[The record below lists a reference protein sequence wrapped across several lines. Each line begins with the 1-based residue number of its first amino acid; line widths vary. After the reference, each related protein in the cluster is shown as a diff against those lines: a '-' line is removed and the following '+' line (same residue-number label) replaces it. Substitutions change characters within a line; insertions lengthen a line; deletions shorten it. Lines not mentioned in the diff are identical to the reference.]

1 MWVISPDKVF
11 EKDIKLADDW
21 FSGYLSLTYMKTN
34 GQNKKKDDIRL
45 VDRIRKGDALAFEEL
60 FFKYYSRLCGFA
72 VKLVKSPDIAKD
84 CVQEV
89 FLKIWRNRKD
99 WSVYY
104 SLSVYLYQA
113 VRNQALNQLE
123 KSKTH
128 REYSER
134 YYEEDFHNPVSE
146 GRNLSNEE
154 MALIGEI
161 WKIVEQ
167 MPQRRKM
174 VFELHRKHGLSYK
187 EIAQIMDITRKTVE
201 NHMGKALQDVR
212 DQLNGNTYF

>member
-1 MWVISPDKVF
+1 MENNGLNNDKDV
-11 EKDIKLADDW
+11 
-21 FSGYLSLTYMKTN
+21 
-34 GQNKKKDDIRL
+34 RL
-45 VDRIRKGDALAFEEL
+45 VDRVRRGDTHAFEEI

-72 VKLVKSPDIAKD
+72 VKLVKSPDLAKD
-84 CVQEV
+84 CVQDV
-89 FLKIWRNRKD
+89 FLKIWRNREN

-123 KSKTH
+123 KRKTH
-128 REYSER
+128 REYAEQ
-134 YYEEDFHNPVSE
+134 YYEEDFQSIGE
-146 GRNLSNEE
+146 GDASLSNEE
-154 MALIGEI
+154 ITLVAEI
-161 WKIVEQ
+161 WEIVEQ

-212 DQLNGNTYF
+212 DQIHANGTYFTES